1 MSIQKGF
8 IDEIKEQIQELAEEL
23 ALWEK
28 KTLKWDKS
36 FKEKWEKHA
45 PNLDD
50 LGLDGMMKDTEE
62 KLDGVSN
69 KSSEEFRKAG
79 EQIKA
84 AGAQLKKAFK
94 SVRDQLRDHDK
105 YS

>member
-1 MSIQKGF
+1 MTKKKGF

-36 FKEKWEKHA
+36 FKEKWEEHA
-45 PNLDD
+45 PD
-50 LGLDGMMKDTEE
+50 LSGLMKGTEE
-62 KLDGVSN
+62 KLEGVSE
-69 KSSEEFRKAG
+69 SSSQELKKAA

-84 AGAQLKKAFK
+84 AGAELKKAFK

-105 YS
+105 HN

>member
-1 MSIQKGF
+1 MAMTNKKGF

-28 KTLKWDKS
+28 KTLKWDKG
-36 FKEKWEKHA
+36 FKEKWEDMDSGIHVV
-45 PNLDD
+45 
-50 LGLDGMMKDTEE
+50 MEDTDE
-62 KLDGVSN
+62 KLDGATK
-69 KSSEEFRKAG
+69 KSSEEFKKAG

-105 YS
+105 YN